1 MSDKA
6 TAGVSSHTAGSLC
19 DRKCHLVYGVFFKES
34 YWQLED
40 LKAILIGL
48 HWPQELLASDSEG
61 TGEGKLA

>member
-1 MSDKA
+1 MIKPLQESQA
-6 TAGVSSHTAGSLC
+6 ILLA
-19 DRKCHLVYGVFFKES
+19 VYVTVNAIWSMVFFFKES